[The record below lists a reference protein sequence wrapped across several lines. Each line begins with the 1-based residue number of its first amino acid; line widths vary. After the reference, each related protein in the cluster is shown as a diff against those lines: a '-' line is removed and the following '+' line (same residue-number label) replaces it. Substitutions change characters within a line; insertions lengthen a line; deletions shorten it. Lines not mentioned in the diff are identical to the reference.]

1 MTAQYQASGAS
12 AAAISASIESGV
24 REGRLEQ
31 GAALPPVRALADS
44 LGVSPATVAKAY
56 GELRRRGVVEA
67 LGRRGTR
74 VRSRPPVA
82 TPRSVRG
89 VQVAPG
95 VWNLSAGEPDRD
107 LLPPLGPD
115 LGVVAMD
122 LGRPIGYADAGV
134 LPDLAQAARQRLT
147 ADGVPLQ
154 DAHITVTSGTLD
166 AVERLLTAHLR
177 PGDAVAVE
185 DPSWANLLDLIAAL
199 GMRAIPMALD
209 AEGPVP
215 DAVAHALSQDARA
228 VVITSRA
235 QNPTGAFVT
244 AARSLALRSVL
255 ERHPGVLLIEDD
267 HAAELARVGLSTIGP
282 VTGSWAF
289 IRSASKPY
297 GPDLR
302 IAVVAGDAVSIARVA
317 GRMRIGS
324 GWVSTVLQRLLLRL
338 WRDEGVTAVVRLAA
352 QTYEDRR
359 EALLS
364 ALLARGVEAMGA
376 TGINIW
382 VRVPD
387 ETSAVGALREAGY
400 AVAPGSLFRIESPP
414 GVRVTISGLGD
425 DRVEAL
431 ADAIAAAVDP
441 VGPAVASR

>member
-1 MTAQYQASGAS
+1 MPAQYQVSGGS

-24 REGRLEQ
+24 REGGLEL
-31 GAALPPVRALADS
+31 GAALPPVRALAES

-56 GELRRRGVVEA
+56 GDLRRRGVVEA
-67 LGRRGTR
+67 DGRRGTR
-74 VRSRPPVA
+74 VRARPPVA
-82 TPRSVRG
+82 TPRSVLP

-95 VWNLSAGEPDRD
+95 VWNLSAGEPATD

-115 LGVVAMD
+115 LGVIATD

-134 LPDLAQAARQRLT
+134 LPELARAAGERL
-147 ADGVPLQ
+147 ASDGVPLA
-154 DAHITVTSGTLD
+154 DAQITVTSGTLD
-166 AVERLLTAHLR
+166 AIERLLTAHLS

-185 DPSWANLLDLIAAL
+185 DPGWANLLDLIAAL
-199 GMRAIPMALD
+199 GLRATPIALD
-209 AEGPVP
+209 REGPLP
-215 DAVAHALSQDARA
+215 DSVAHALSQGARA
-228 VVITSRA
+228 VIVTSRA

-244 AARSLALRSVL
+244 ERRSIELRSVL

-267 HAAELARVGLSTIGP
+267 HAAELAQVGLNSIGP

-302 IAVVAGDAVSIARVA
+302 IAVVAGDAVSIARVV

-338 WRDEGVTAVVRLAA
+338 WRDEGVTALVRVAA
-352 QTYEDRR
+352 QTYEERR
-359 EALLS
+359 EALLW
-364 ALLARGVEAMGA
+364 ALKERGIEATGA

-414 GVRVTISGLGD
+414 GVRITISALTD
-425 DRVEAL
+425 DGVEPL
-431 ADAIAAAVDP
+431 AKAVAAAVNP
-441 VGPAVASR
+441 KGPAVASR